1 MWRSHSPR
9 KIEPPFLAVRLRKMQ
24 SDQDHHLAAFPLK
37 YSNFICH
44 EVSNIPHQTYV
55 ASTSLENID
64 WLPASKKCEL
74 SIQRQKNAYC
84 LSLFTYT
91 MILFTFWKSKCI
103 KTVSWELW
111 LMRVKGGYQK
121 SSLQTFTKWV
131 MHVHSFGRYI
141 MIARCMKNVYLL
153 NSSL

>member
-9 KIEPPFLAVRLRKMQ
+9 KIEPPFLAARLRKMQ

-44 EVSNIPHQTYV
+44 EVSNIPHQTSV

-74 SIQRQKNAYC
+74 SITKAKKC
-84 LSLFTYT
+84 LLFQSIYLYNNFVYSLEEQVH
-91 MILFTFWKSKCI
+91 KDSKL
-103 KTVSWELW
+103 E
-111 LMRVKGGYQK
+111 
-121 SSLQTFTKWV
+121 
-131 MHVHSFGRYI
+131 I
-141 MIARCMKNVYLL
+141 MTN
-153 NSSL
+153 